1 MSSFHNFNSAG
12 VLYNILLCIPDVIT
26 LTSLFGAMFLCPQPW
41 DLYCSHEDL
50 FVVPQYTIH
59 FNIIR
64 DQQASPLY
72 ISVSSSW
79 TLTHKC
85 MFIFFVCMHVCIFVY
100 VFIKMPQV
108 LCLPLS
114 FSILFLRQSL
124 KMNLELTLQHD

>member
-26 LTSLFGAMFLCPQPW
+26 LTSLFGAMFPCPQPW

-85 MFIFFVCMHVCIFVY
+85 MFIFFCVYACVYLRVCIHKDAIGF
-100 VFIKMPQV
+100 MPSSV
-108 LCLPLS
+108 I
-114 FSILFLRQSL
+114 F
-124 KMNLELTLQHD
+124 NLIFEIESKNESGAYTSA